1 MVCDC
6 MVIFVAECP
15 PHADPCVQ
23 YSLGYTQPSCF
34 SRYHGEASR
43 AVLAPARPGV
53 RALAMSKYVD
63 EPDVDQ
69 VMGRRVQNTDDE
81 DSDSGDEL
89 DFSKQRQQLKQRQ
102 QQQQQPTPTRTSTVA
117 LLPGL
122 LAVENG
128 EDGEEER
135 SDQTHVTQHHTAALC
150 EACQAGDVEALR
162 RLLALPG
169 TQVGA
174 ANAEGESPLH
184 VAARAG
190 HAACVRQLAA
200 TSADLNLQSAQQDG
214 ATPLLLAVRAGA
226 HGLETLKAL
235 LEAGADPNGGGGG
248 RGGGADGGGGGGGGG
263 AAPLLVAACHG
274 PSSAVRV
281 PP

>member
-1 MVCDC
+1 
-6 MVIFVAECP
+6 
-15 PHADPCVQ
+15 
-23 YSLGYTQPSCF
+23 
-34 SRYHGEASR
+34 
-43 AVLAPARPGV
+43 
-53 RALAMSKYVD
+53 MSKYVD

-89 DFSKQRQQLKQRQ
+89 DFSKQRQQLKQQRQ
-102 QQQQQPTPTRTSTVA
+102 QQQLTPTRTSTVA

-214 ATPLLLAVRAGA
+214 AGEP
-226 HGLETLKAL
+226 
-235 LEAGADPNGGGGG
+235 
-248 RGGGADGGGGGGGGG
+248 
-263 AAPLLVAACHG
+263 
-274 PSSAVRV
+274 
-281 PP
+281 

>member
-1 MVCDC
+1 
-6 MVIFVAECP
+6 
-15 PHADPCVQ
+15 
-23 YSLGYTQPSCF
+23 
-34 SRYHGEASR
+34 
-43 AVLAPARPGV
+43 
-53 RALAMSKYVD
+53 MSKYVD

-89 DFSKQRQQLKQRQ
+89 DFSKQRQQLKQQRQ
-102 QQQQQPTPTRTSTVA
+102 QQPPTPTRTSTVA

-128 EDGEEER
+128 EDSEEER

-150 EACQAGDVEALR
+150 EACRAGDVEALR

-214 ATPLLLAVRAGA
+214 AGEP
-226 HGLETLKAL
+226 
-235 LEAGADPNGGGGG
+235 
-248 RGGGADGGGGGGGGG
+248 
-263 AAPLLVAACHG
+263 
-274 PSSAVRV
+274 
-281 PP
+281 

>member
-1 MVCDC
+1 
-6 MVIFVAECP
+6 MVIFVGECP
-15 PHADPCVQ
+15 AHAAPCVQ
-23 YSLGYTQPSCF
+23 YSLHPTLVLLRC
-34 SRYHGEASR
+34 HGDGVTRRVGARSVAAS
-43 AVLAPARPGV
+43 

-128 EDGEEER
+128 EDGEEGR

-150 EACQAGDVEALR
+150 EACRAGDVEALR

-235 LEAGADPNGGGGG
+235 LEAGADPNGGAGG
-248 RGGGADGGGGGGGGG
+248 RGAGGDGGGGGGGGG
-263 AAPLLVAACHG
+263 AAPLLIAACHG

-281 PP
+281 LP